1 MLIENLKELLDK
13 ALRQKYAIPAFNVWT
28 FQDAIT
34 FVKAS
39 NASRSPLILQAS
51 DTCIA
56 HNGLVFTW
64 QLISNAIKEAK
75 VPVVIHLDHAKDL
88 ELINAALELGF
99 TSIMFDGS
107 DLSLEENIAKTILA
121 KKIADRFGASL
132 EAEIGHVKKH
142 ATEIDTATIPEEAV
156 RFVRETGV
164 DALAVS
170 VGTRHGMQKGA
181 STLNFDLLKQLDSE
195 LSLPLVLHGS
205 SGVSDEDL
213 LVVAKSGICKVNFAT
228 RLRRIFIKEAGRIA
242 PHFQDNDHIR
252 FMMQVYQSVLQEA
265 KFIQHQLGSANMI

>member
-13 ALRQKYAIPAFNVWT
+13 ALRRKYAIPAFNVWT

>member
-1 MLIENLKELLDK
+1 MPIENLKALLDK
-13 ALRQKYAIPAFNVWT
+13 ALSRKYALPAFNVWT
-28 FQDAIT
+28 YQDAMT

-64 QLISNAIKEAK
+64 QLISNAVKEAK

-107 DLSLEENIAKTILA
+107 DLSLEENIEKTILA
-121 KKIADRFGASL
+121 KKIADQFGASL
-132 EAEIGHVKKH
+132 EAEIGHVKKRE
-142 ATEIDTATIPEEAV
+142 TEIDTATIPEEAV

-170 VGTRHGMQKGA
+170 VGTQHGMQKGA

-205 SGVSDEDL
+205 SGVSDVDL
-213 LVVAKSGICKVNFAT
+213 LAVAKSGICKVNFAT

-252 FMMQVYQSVLQEA
+252 FMLQVYQSVLQEA